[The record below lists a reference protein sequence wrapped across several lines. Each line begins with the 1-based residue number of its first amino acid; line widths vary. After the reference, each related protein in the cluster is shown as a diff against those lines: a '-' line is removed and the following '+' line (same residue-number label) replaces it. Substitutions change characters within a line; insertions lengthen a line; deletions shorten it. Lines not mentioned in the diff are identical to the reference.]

1 MAEGELRALRCEIER
16 LRAAAEQSEIDHAAE
31 IDRLTAD
38 MQNALATR
46 GVIGQAIGVLM
57 ATSGCSADEAFALL
71 KRMSQD
77 EQRKVHDIA
86 DDISARTR
94 RDYTKRR
101 PPPPEQ

>member
-1 MAEGELRALRCEIER
+1 MAEGDLCALRGEVER

-38 MQNALATR
+38 MQSALATR
-46 GVIGQAIGVLM
+46 GVIGQAMGVLM

-86 DDISARTR
+86 EDVSARTR
-94 RDYTKRR
+94 RDYAER